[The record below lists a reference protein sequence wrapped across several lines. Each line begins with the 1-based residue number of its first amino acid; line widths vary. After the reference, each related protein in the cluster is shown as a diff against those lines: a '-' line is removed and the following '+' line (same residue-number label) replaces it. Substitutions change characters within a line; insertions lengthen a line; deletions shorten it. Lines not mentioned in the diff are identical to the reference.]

1 MAKGFRA
8 LCAWVHRMNDIERLD
23 QRLLLT
29 ESAKGQREAILNLE
43 SPIKIIRIVLAFGDW
58 AGTAGSCLEAEEAAA
73 DNRRQ
78 IGVYS
83 FSIK

>member
-8 LCAWVHRMNDIERLD
+8 LRAWVHRMNDIERLD

-29 ESAKGQREAILNLE
+29 ESAKGTTRSHIEFE

-58 AGTAGSCLEAEEAAA
+58 AGTAGSCLEAEEVAT

-83 FSIK
+83 LH

>member
-8 LCAWVHRMNDIERLD
+8 LRAWVHRMNDIERLD

-43 SPIKIIRIVLAFGDW
+43 SPIKIIRIVFALGDW
-58 AGTAGSCLEAEEAAA
+58 AETDSSCLEAEEAAA

>member
-29 ESAKGQREAILNLE
+29 ESDKGHNAILNLE

-58 AGTAGSCLEAEEAAA
+58 AGTADNFLEAEEVAA

-83 FSIK
+83 LH

>member
-8 LCAWVHRMNDIERLD
+8 LRAWVHRMNDIERLD

-58 AGTAGSCLEAEEAAA
+58 AGAAGSCLEAEEAAA

-83 FSIK
+83 SSIK

>member
-1 MAKGFRA
+1 
-8 LCAWVHRMNDIERLD
+8 
-23 QRLLLT
+23 
-29 ESAKGQREAILNLE
+29 LNLE

-58 AGTAGSCLEAEEAAA
+58 AGTADNFLEAEEAAA

-83 FSIK
+83 LH

>member
-1 MAKGFRA
+1 
-8 LCAWVHRMNDIERLD
+8 
-23 QRLLLT
+23 
-29 ESAKGQREAILNLE
+29 LNLE

-58 AGTAGSCLEAEEAAA
+58 AGTADNFLEAEEVAA

-83 FSIK
+83 LH

>member
-8 LCAWVHRMNDIERLD
+8 LRAWVHRMNDIERLD

-58 AGTAGSCLEAEEAAA
+58 AGTADNFLEAEEAAA